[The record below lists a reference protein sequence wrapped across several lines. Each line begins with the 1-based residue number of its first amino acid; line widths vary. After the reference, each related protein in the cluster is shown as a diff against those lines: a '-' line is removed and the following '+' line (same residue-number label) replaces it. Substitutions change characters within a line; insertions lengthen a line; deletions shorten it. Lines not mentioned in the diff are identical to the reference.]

1 MAIIRGYARYAAAT
15 LLAVALAI
23 CGACADELARPM
35 HPPEVVHDGARPAH
49 GAEWLRSCLNQK
61 ERRAAVESGT
71 VMRLAAAL
79 HAIKGRMPGTLIRAR
94 LCRRHDALVY
104 VLTVLAHDGK
114 VTRVVVDGAKGT
126 LIGER

>member
-1 MAIIRGYARYAAAT
+1 MAIVRDSACYAGAALFAAA
-15 LLAVALAI
+15 LALCSAR
-23 CGACADELARPM
+23 ADDTVRP
-35 HPPEVVHDGARPAH
+35 PRSPEAAHEGARAPR
-49 GAEWLRSCLNQK
+49 GWEGPRSCLNQK
-61 ERRAAVESGT
+61 ERRAAVESGA

-114 VTRVVVDGAKGT
+114 VTRIVVDGAKGT